1 MLKNVS
7 TPASLLL
14 LSCSIL
20 IFTAAYAF
28 INRYQFLATETQ
40 VIKYDTFTNTMT
52 GYRGSTA
59 EEVNLDTGA
68 YRNYNIIK
76 TTRGAPHREKPK
88 TSPPAFLLSPSG
100 SGRRTPLKQKYAS
113 TLSAVNPYERL

>member
-68 YRNYNIIK
+68 YRTYNIIK
-76 TTRGAPHREKPK
+76 TTR
-88 TSPPAFLLSPSG
+88 
-100 SGRRTPLKQKYAS
+100 
-113 TLSAVNPYERL
+113 

>member
-1 MLKNVS
+1 MAYASGGGDTLFAAKEVLQVPESRRHFIDLREAYMLKNVS

-76 TTRGAPHREKPK
+76 TTR
-88 TSPPAFLLSPSG
+88 
-100 SGRRTPLKQKYAS
+100 
-113 TLSAVNPYERL
+113 